1 MHFNMLL
8 TSAMAGLIPLLVG
21 FIWYN
26 PKVFG
31 TAWMNVNGFTDPEKM
46 KEGFNFPLIAG
57 LTFIFG
63 FFIAFGLTP
72 AVIHQFGFMGM
83 LQQKLAI
90 NDAEGLKFF
99 TDGFN
104 AYGNEF
110 RTFKHGTLHG
120 TISGVCLALPVV
132 AISAL
137 FERRGFKYIAI
148 NAGFWILCFCLIGG
162 FVCQFAD
169 VTLETFK

>member
-1 MHFNMLL
+1 
-8 TSAMAGLIPLLVG
+8 
-21 FIWYN
+21 
-26 PKVFG
+26 
-31 TAWMNVNGFTDPEKM
+31 
-46 KEGFNFPLIAG
+46 
-57 LTFIFG
+57 
-63 FFIAFGLTP
+63 
-72 AVIHQFGFMGM
+72 MGM
-83 LQQKLAI
+83 LQNKLAI

>member
-1 MHFNMLL
+1 MLL
-8 TSAMAGLIPLLVG
+8 TSAMAALIPLLVG
-21 FIWYN
+21 MIWYN

-31 TAWMNVNGFTDPEKM
+31 TAWMNANGFNEAKM
-46 KEGFNFPLIAG
+46 KEGFNMPLVFG
-57 LTFIFG
+57 LTFILG

-72 AVIHQFGFMGM
+72 VVIHQFGFMGM
-83 LQQKLAI
+83 LQHKLAI
-90 NDAEGLKFF
+90 NDVVGLKFF
-99 TDGFN
+99 TDGFT

-120 TISGVCLALPVV
+120 TISGVCLALPIV
-132 AISAL
+132 AINAL

-148 NAGFWILCFCLIGG
+148 HAGYWILCFCLIGG

>member
-21 FIWYN
+21 MIWYN

-31 TAWMNVNGFTDPEKM
+31 TAWMQAAGLDEAKA
-46 KEGFNFPLIAG
+46 KQGFNAPLVFG
-57 LTFIFG
+57 LTFVLG

-90 NDAEGLKFF
+90 NDAVGLKFF
-99 TDGFN
+99 TDGFT

-120 TISGVCLALPVV
+120 TIAGITLALPVV
-132 AISAL
+132 AVNAL
-137 FERRGFKYIAI
+137 FERKSFKYIAI
-148 NAGFWILCFCLIGG
+148 NAGYWILCFCLIGG